1 MILQSKEAGKE
12 TKPWSIICQKYN
24 SKPSNLCKNSHA
36 GLQMVPHEHC
46 TDWAG
51 QGCSQFYTRRIQ
63 RNFLIQLS
71 GCVKIARVPCRE
83 ISHLYAAQAARL
95 RWNFPHKMPSHPSPH
110 SGIRA
115 SSLDFYNMEIKPLFV
130 FWQHLQQYAQAIW
143 KGDNPGSLNSNVTV
157 LLWQPLQPVQ
167 PPWMGTNEFFGRK
180 SARRCKFAHNWCQR
194 EGSDAKR
201 RCFTISFTAGRLL
214 FVSDGCLTVLME
226 SP

>member
-1 MILQSKEAGKE
+1 
-12 TKPWSIICQKYN
+12 
-24 SKPSNLCKNSHA
+24 
-36 GLQMVPHEHC
+36 MVPHEHC

-115 SSLDFYNMEIKPLFV
+115 SSLDFITSTIWKSLFV
-130 FWQHLQQYAQAIW
+130 FLTTSSTICSSHLERSQ
-143 KGDNPGSLNSNVTV
+143 SRVF
-157 LLWQPLQPVQ
+157 
-167 PPWMGTNEFFGRK
+167 EFQCYR
-180 SARRCKFAHNWCQR
+180 FALAAVAACAASVN
-194 EGSDAKR
+194 GNK
-201 RCFTISFTAGRLL
+201 
-214 FVSDGCLTVLME
+214 
-226 SP
+226 